1 MQSPQSKIVCFGELL
16 IDMISTTTGDL
27 IESEEFLKKFGG
39 APANTA
45 SGLAKLGTPVSFI
58 GKVGKDP
65 FGRFLKKE
73 LEKNHVETSS
83 LILSQNQKT
92 TLAFVS
98 QTKTGGRD
106 FYFYKGAHDQITTEE
121 VDLPQNTAIFHFGSL
136 TQTNPKAFAATE
148 KLIKTARKCK
158 ATVSYDPNLRKNLW
172 EDLEKAKEI
181 MLKTAK
187 AVDIFKISED
197 EAKFLTG
204 SKDPKTAA
212 QKLFTPNLE
221 ALFITLG
228 SKGCFYK
235 TKKFEGQ
242 LSTIKVFVIDTTG
255 AGDAFNAGYLN
266 GIYKTGKKV
275 SAMSKDQLETILKTA
290 NIIASLTTTKKGAVT
305 AFPTLEE
312 INKYL

>member
-45 SGLAKLGTPVSFI
+45 SGLAKLGFPVSFI
-58 GKVGKDP
+58 GKVGNDP

-73 LEKNHVETSS
+73 LEKNNVDTSS
-83 LILSQNQKT
+83 LILSQKQKT

-106 FYFYKGAHDQITTEE
+106 FYFYKGAHDQITPEE
-121 VDLPQNTAIFHFGSL
+121 VELPQNVAIFHFGSL
-136 TQTNPKAFAATE
+136 TQTNPKALAATQ
-148 KLIKTARKCK
+148 KLIKAAK
-158 ATVSYDPNLRKNLW
+158 AANTIVSYDPNLRKNLW
-172 EDLEKAKEI
+172 DDLQKAKEI

-187 AVDIFKISED
+187 TVDVFKISED
-197 EAKFLTG
+197 EAEFLTG
-204 SKDPKTAA
+204 SKDPKAA
-212 QKLFTPNLE
+212 ARKLFTSNLE

-228 SKGCFYK
+228 AKGCYYK
-235 TKKFEGQ
+235 TKKYEGQ
-242 LSTIKVFVIDTTG
+242 LPTIKVFVVDTTG
-255 AGDAFNAGYLN
+255 AGDAFNAGYLS
-266 GIYKTGKKV
+266 GISKAGKKV
-275 SAMSKDQLETILKTA
+275 SAMSKDQLENILKTA
-290 NIIASLTTTKKGAVT
+290 NIIASLTTTKKGAIT
-305 AFPTLEE
+305 AFPPSSE